1 MNNEFSPNPIAEI
14 YSSLVMFTHSLVKG
28 ILVMDSTTVFISP
41 IFDPPEETS
50 RVDHMI
56 KK

>member
-1 MNNEFSPNPIAEI
+1 
-14 YSSLVMFTHSLVKG
+14 MFTQSLVKG
-28 ILVMDSTTVFISP
+28 ILVMDSTTEFISP